1 MMSFIGQIGQ
11 NGRMT
16 KMIVE
21 RKSIVSGKVNKMD
34 IDITPEQ
41 LFNFI
46 SGRSGLAQE
55 AFPDLSL
62 DEREF
67 IISGIHPTEWEQLFG
82 KENEEENK

>member
-1 MMSFIGQIGQ
+1 MTLFIGQIGQ
-11 NGRMT
+11 NGR

-21 RKSIVSGKVNKMD
+21 RQSIISGKMNKMD
-34 IDITPEQ
+34 INITPEQ
-41 LFNFI
+41 LFDFI
-46 SGRSGLAQE
+46 NGRSGLAQE

-82 KENEEENK
+82 KEDEETN

>member
-1 MMSFIGQIGQ
+1 
-11 NGRMT
+11 
-16 KMIVE
+16 MIVE

-34 IDITPEQ
+34 INITQQQ
-41 LFNFI
+41 LFDFMN
-46 SGRSGLAQE
+46 GRSGLAQE

-82 KENEEENK
+82 NEDEKENK

>member
-1 MMSFIGQIGQ
+1 MMLFIGQIGQ

-21 RKSIVSGKVNKMD
+21 KQSIVSGKVYQMD
-34 IDITPEQ
+34 INITEEQ

-46 SGRSGLAQE
+46 NGRSGLAQE
-55 AFPDLSL
+55 AFPDLSV

-67 IISGIHPTEWEQLFG
+67 IISGIHPDEWNELFV
-82 KENEEENK
+82 NED

>member
-11 NGRMT
+11 NGKMT

-21 RKSIVSGKVNKMD
+21 RKSIVSGKVYQMD
-34 IDITPEQ
+34 INITEEQ

-46 SGRSGLAQE
+46 NGRSGLAQE
-55 AFPDLSL
+55 AFPDLSI

-67 IISGIHPTEWEQLFG
+67 IISGIHPTEWMELFG
-82 KENEEENK
+82 NEDQ

>member
-21 RKSIVSGKVNKMD
+21 RQSIVSGKVYEMD
-34 IDITPEQ
+34 INITEEQ

-46 SGRSGLAQE
+46 NGRSGLAQD
-55 AFPDLSL
+55 AFPDLSI

-67 IISGIHPTEWEQLFG
+67 IISGIHPNEWNELFG
-82 KENEEENK
+82 NED

>member
-1 MMSFIGQIGQ
+1 MMLFIGQIGQ

-21 RKSIVSGKVNKMD
+21 RQSIVSGKVYQMD
-34 IDITPEQ
+34 INITEEQ

-46 SGRSGLAQE
+46 NGRSGLAQD
-55 AFPDLSL
+55 AFPDLSI

-67 IISGIHPTEWEQLFG
+67 IISGIHPDEWNELFG
-82 KENEEENK
+82 NED

>member
-21 RKSIVSGKVNKMD
+21 RKSIVSGKVYQMD
-34 IDITPEQ
+34 INITEEQ

-46 SGRSGLAQE
+46 NGRSGLAQE
-55 AFPDLSL
+55 AFPDLSAE
-62 DEREF
+62 EREF
-67 IISGIHPTEWEQLFG
+67 IISGIHPIEWNELFG
-82 KENEEENK
+82 NEEE

>member
-21 RKSIVSGKVNKMD
+21 RKSIVSGKMYQMD
-34 IDITPEQ
+34 INITPEK
-41 LFNFI
+41 LFDFLN
-46 SGRSGLAQE
+46 GKSGLAQD
-55 AFPDLSL
+55 AFPELSA

-67 IISGIHPTEWEQLFG
+67 IISGIHPTEWMELFG
-82 KENEEENK
+82 NEN

>member
-1 MMSFIGQIGQ
+1 
-11 NGRMT
+11 
-16 KMIVE
+16 MIVE

-34 IDITPEQ
+34 INITPEQ

-82 KENEEENK
+82 NEDGKENK

>member
-1 MMSFIGQIGQ
+1 MMLFIGQIGQ

-21 RKSIVSGKVNKMD
+21 RQSIVSGKVYQMD
-34 IDITPEQ
+34 INITEEQ

-46 SGRSGLAQE
+46 NGRSGLAQE
-55 AFPDLSL
+55 AFPDLSI

-67 IISGIHPTEWEQLFG
+67 IISGIHPNEWNELFG
-82 KENEEENK
+82 NED